1 MIQQLKKSCGFT
13 LIELLVVTT
22 IIIILTTVGLV
33 SYQRAT
39 INSRNAKRKT
49 DLETIRQALVLYRTD
64 NGCYPGGAGAC
75 DIGTVNFANMI
86 TEIGSY
92 LSATT
97 ISDPKN
103 TGNYVYTY
111 TSDGATFT
119 ITAALEPDETAYPVS
134 NP

>member
-1 MIQQLKKSCGFT
+1 MLKNITKHAGFT

-22 IIIILTTVGLV
+22 IIIVLTTIGLV

-39 INSRNAKRKT
+39 INSRNAKRMT

-64 NGCYPGGAGAC
+64 AGCYPGGNGAC

-86 TEIGSY
+86 GEISAYVG
-92 LSATT
+92 ATT
-97 ISDPKN
+97 IADPRN
-103 TGNYVYTY
+103 TGNYVYSY

-119 ITAALEPDETAYPVS
+119 LTAVLEPDEEPYPVS